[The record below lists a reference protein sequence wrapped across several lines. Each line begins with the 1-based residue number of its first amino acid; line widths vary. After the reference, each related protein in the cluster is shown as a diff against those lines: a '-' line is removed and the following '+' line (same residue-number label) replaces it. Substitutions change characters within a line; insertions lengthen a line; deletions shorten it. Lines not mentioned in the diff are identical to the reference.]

1 MVHNWVEA
9 SVKAEASSFLTTN
22 GVNNYLCLMKKEIS
36 KFLSLNWYDIFKGA
50 IMFFLSAASDVA
62 MQMYSYW
69 MANAYYEI
77 DWNQMLKV
85 AGIAT
90 VAYLLKQIATGRKS
104 EPEPIKPEIT
114 DKIKS

>member
-1 MVHNWVEA
+1 MEA
-9 SVKAEASSFLTTN
+9 SAKAGASSFLTTKD
-22 GVNNYLCLMKKEIS
+22 VNNYLCLMKKEIS
-36 KFLSLNWYDIFKGA
+36 KFLSLNWYDIFKGT

-77 DWNQMLKV
+77 NWTQMFKV

-90 VAYLLKQIATGRKS
+90 VAYLIKQLATGRKS
-104 EPEPIKPEIT
+104 EPDPIKPEIT

>member
-1 MVHNWVEA
+1 M
-9 SVKAEASSFLTTN
+9 KAGASSFLTTKD
-22 GVNNYLCLMKKEIS
+22 VNNYLCLMKKEVS
-36 KFLSLNWYDIFKGA
+36 KFLSLNWYDIFKGT

-62 MQMYSYW
+62 MQMYTYW
-69 MANAYYEI
+69 MSNAYYEI
-77 DWNQMLKV
+77 NWTQMLKV

-90 VAYLLKQIATGRKS
+90 VAYLLKQLVTSRKS

>member
-1 MVHNWVEA
+1 M
-9 SVKAEASSFLTTN
+9 KTGASSFLTTKD
-22 GVNNYLCLMKKEIS
+22 VNNYLCQMKKEIS

-62 MQMYSYW
+62 MQVYNYW
-69 MANAYYEI
+69 MANTEYEI
-77 DWNQMLKV
+77 DYAQMLKV

-90 VAYLLKQIATGRKS
+90 VAYLLKQLATGRKS